1 MGTSAVIAGAI
12 FGAGAATNIFK
23 SGPMPTPEKPVE
35 FVDPN
40 AGQAERDAAAYE
52 ERRKRG
58 QSGRASTTLTG
69 GLGDT
74 SAPTL
79 ASKVLLGA

>member
-1 MGTSAVIAGAI
+1 MSGITALFAADKAVDALVPERPEVAPIPTAPELDT
-12 FGAGAATNIFK
+12 GAA
-23 SGPMPTPEKPVE
+23 
-35 FVDPN
+35 
-40 AGQAERDAAAYE
+40 AERDAAAAE
-52 ERRKRG
+52 ERRKRS